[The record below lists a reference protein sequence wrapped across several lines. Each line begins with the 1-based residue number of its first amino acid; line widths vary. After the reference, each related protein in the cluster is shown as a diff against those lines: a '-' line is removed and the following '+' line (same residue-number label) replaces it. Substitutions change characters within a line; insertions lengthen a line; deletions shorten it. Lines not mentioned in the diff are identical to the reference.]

1 MERAAVTVLGLG
13 FQSGAGLAS
22 LRDALHAA
30 CAPLPDRPVL
40 RAVAT
45 AQDKLDSAA
54 LVQFAAELRVPLVGV
69 PLPLLAVQPAT
80 PSAFAPARY
89 GGHSLA
95 EAAALAAA
103 GPGARLLAPRAVSR
117 DRQATAALA
126 TALPP
131 PTHPCEP

>member
-1 MERAAVTVLGLG
+1 MTVLGVGLH
-13 FQSGAGLAS
+13 SGAGLAS
-22 LRDALHAA
+22 LRDALRAA
-30 CAPLPDRPVL
+30 CAALPARPVL

-45 AQDKLDSAA
+45 AQDKLDCAA
-54 LVQFAAELRVPLVGV
+54 LAQFAAELRVPLIGV

-89 GGHSLA
+89 GGRSLA

-103 GPGARLLAPRAVSR
+103 GPGARLLAPRAVST

-126 TALPP
+126 AALPYP
-131 PTHPCEP
+131 IDPSEP